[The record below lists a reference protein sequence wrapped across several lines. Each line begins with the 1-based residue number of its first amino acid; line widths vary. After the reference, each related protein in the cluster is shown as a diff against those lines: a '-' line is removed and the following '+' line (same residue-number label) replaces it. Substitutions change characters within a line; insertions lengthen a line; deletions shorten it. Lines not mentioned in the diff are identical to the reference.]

1 MKLFT
6 QLSLVAATL
15 CVTATSAFAAIGHP
29 SYDPVNYALKS
40 RSSSVFADER
50 SKHIDRINARMYGG
64 DERLRSKSVK
74 PDAVYGP
81 DNIMGDLDAP
91 NGETWFY
98 KAKLTYDT
106 IPPDYDAG
114 IWFSELILRAYDF
127 TIYDSK
133 MEFIGHIKDKMRY
146 EEDEDRV
153 PYIDLAPIVTQ
164 KFFNT
169 DDYYE
174 VVVGVAANPGVGVRE
189 HSFIYSLNKPDN
201 TDADGNDIPVAHLG
215 SFIGDVLTVSDK
227 IGSEHYIITM
237 SAERAADGSH
247 GGALTDDDY
256 EYEGDP
262 ADSPYWKSLLAQR
275 MCIDVFTNAA
285 NDTDG
290 PIKIGSKTIPM
301 TQLQGDQMNA
311 PIVLTSLYDGKP
323 YVTFAQYKEPFYN
336 PYSSPWA
343 EDVTM
348 REKNSLMVE
357 IYSQSA
363 PDAQLELFQET
374 EIKFTK
380 DSSVDRLLASYYSVG
395 SMRFRN
401 DLDFDPAHYNN
412 TSGKAYLTVTKENYI
427 AGSDDSYINS
437 YYIYKNTGARYKTIF
452 TDAQSTMSLSNVE
465 GFEPQQVFITYT
477 TGYVFHFVNLLSVK
491 EVLNLSNSYVIDEDQ
506 EPELLLANMD
516 RTPVGDSYNYVFEL
530 RIPTVDENENDNIRA
545 IWINADGSFNRID
558 EVNMG
563 TNVLYAKMYMNSSV
577 LHPGVYSNSPDM
589 AYMCL
594 IKRGTGGTSVQE
606 ELLVAEAKSEAE
618 PAGKSLLLCK
628 PNEYGVISTVMPL
641 FSNDMPRLWVVYANN
656 ATDLLTLEVY
666 KLPLVAT
673 DDDDSISEI
682 SRPGLTADAVYDLQG
697 RRVAKPVRGLYIIN
711 GKKVLK

>member
-1 MKLFT
+1 MNLFT
-6 QLSLVAATL
+6 QLSLVAVTL
-15 CVTATSAFAAIGHP
+15 CATATSAFAAIGHH
-29 SYDPVNYALKS
+29 SYDPVNYALKG

-50 SKHIDRINARMYGG
+50 SKNIDRINARMYGG
-64 DERLRSKSVK
+64 NQRARSKSVK
-74 PDAVYGP
+74 PDEVYGP
-81 DNIMGDLDAP
+81 SSILGDLDAP

-98 KAKLTYDT
+98 NAKLTYDT
-106 IPPDYDAG
+106 IPPDYEAG
-114 IWFSELILRAYDF
+114 IWFAELILRAYDF
-127 TIYDSK
+127 TIYNSK
-133 MEFIGHIKDKMRY
+133 MEIIGHIKDKMRY
-146 EEDEDRV
+146 EDDEVRV
-153 PYIDLAPIVTQ
+153 PYIDLAPVVTQ

-174 VVVGVAANPGVGVRE
+174 VIVGVAANPTGAGVRE

-201 TDADGNDIPVAHLG
+201 TDADGNDIPVASLG
-215 SFIGDVLTVSDK
+215 SFIGDVLTISDK
-227 IGSEHYIITM
+227 TDSERYIITT
-237 SAERAADGSH
+237 SAESSYGGS
-247 GGALTDDDY
+247 LSDEDY
-256 EYEGDP
+256 EYDGDP
-262 ADSPYWKSLLAQR
+262 ADSPYWKSLLSQK
-275 MCIDVFTNAA
+275 MTVKVLTNAV

-290 PIKIGSKTIPM
+290 PLEIGSKTIPL

-311 PIVLTSLYDGKP
+311 PIVLTTLYDGKP
-323 YVTFAQYKEPFYN
+323 YVAFAQYKDTFYN

-343 EDVTM
+343 EDVSM

-363 PDAQLELFQET
+363 PDSRLELFQET

-380 DSSVDRLLASYYSVG
+380 DSSVDRLLASYYSIG

-437 YYIYKNTGARYKTIF
+437 YYIYKNTGVRYKTIF
-452 TDAQSTMSLSNVE
+452 TDAQSTMSLSNIE
-465 GFEPQQVFITYT
+465 GFEPQQVFITYS

-516 RTPVGDSYNYVFEL
+516 RTPVDDSYNYVFEL

-563 TNVLYAKMYMNSSV
+563 TNVLYAKMYINSSV

-594 IKRGTGGTSVQE
+594 IKRGTGGTAVQE
-606 ELLVAEAKSEAE
+606 ELLIADAKSEDNPE
-618 PAGKSLLLCK
+618 GKSLLLCK
-628 PNEYGVISTVMPL
+628 PNGYGNISTVMPL
-641 FSNDMPRLWVVYANN
+641 FANNMPRLWVVYVDP
-656 ATDLLTLEVY
+656 ATYLLTLEVY
-666 KLPLVAT
+666 KLPLVET
-673 DDDDSISEI
+673 DDKEDDSISEI
-682 SRPGLTADAVYDLQG
+682 SRPDLSADTVYDLQG
-697 RRVAKPVRGLYIIN
+697 RRVAKPLRGLYIIN
-711 GKKVLK
+711 GRKILK